1 MIKIK
6 DFCIIYSIAFVLILP
21 CLLVTSERVSGM
33 LFGLAYITVL
43 ACLLALTRLGRM
55 YMKAFYYCTVRLEI
69 FALGKCCD
77 AK

>member
-6 DFCIIYSIAFVLILP
+6 DLFIIYAIAFVLILP

-33 LFGLAYITVL
+33 LFGFAYITVL

-55 YMKAFYYCTVRLEI
+55 YSKAFYYCTVRFEI
-69 FALGKCCD
+69 SLLGKCCD
-77 AK
+77 AR